1 MKLINKRIQKMLG
14 VLALTFGYQSTV
26 LAQNDNTL
34 GAEAYLSVETWGPSE
49 KYNAA
54 HFLMVPLYYAY
65 KNNDTELKVQFN
77 EHIKKFLADD
87 NKKIDITDTSQRLNN
102 LQYFYFLS
110 EYTVLSKNKELAK
123 YLLEN
128 ISKFWLDVPAWQ
140 WGMPPLPNIKD
151 RILWKLQ
158 AGPDVGYKRLIIDE
172 EFFIFGIAANLLN
185 LYPDNQNLKEIRGAA
200 LRVFKQRSEFDNQG
214 GWLFDK
220 GVFDNYPAYTYAG
233 YDNTN
238 NVTKPKPLK
247 NMVSDSSHFF
257 RIPKILLS
265 LQESYPV
272 NSKNYNIYN
281 SYRNGLNKQFLNKVV
296 HINNNKIYLTNY
308 MDGRNG
314 VFRWNYSAKN
324 KGIGPYKQTYAFGI
338 GWWVFLK
345 NPKVKDL
352 YVKYY
357 NEVSLDSSDCNRLME
372 SIISKKEMTYTLNF
386 QKCEII
392 YNSYLASKLN
402 I

>member
-1 MKLINKRIQKMLG
+1 MKFKNKYIPQAIVTLVLILG
-14 VLALTFGYQSTV
+14 VQSLTF
-26 LAQNDNTL
+26 AQDDNTL
-34 GAEAYLSVETWGPSE
+34 GAQAYLSIKTWSPSE

-65 KNNDTELKVQFN
+65 KNNNIELKAQFN
-77 EHIKKFLADD
+77 DHIKKFLADE
-87 NKKIDITDTSQRLNN
+87 NKRIDVTDISQRLNN

-110 EYTVLSKNKELAK
+110 EYAVLAKNQELAK
-123 YLLEN
+123 YLLDN
-128 ISKFWLDVPAWQ
+128 ISKFWLDVPAPQ
-140 WGMPPLPNIKD
+140 WGMSPLPNARD

-158 AGPDVGYKRLIIDE
+158 AGADVGYKRLIIDE
-172 EFFIFGIAANLLN
+172 EFFIFGTAANLLK
-185 LYPDNQNLKEIRGAA
+185 LYSENKTLIDIRDLA
-200 LRVFKQRSEFDNQG
+200 LDVFKQRSEFDPQG
-214 GWLFDK
+214 AWLFDK
-220 GVFDNYPAYTYAG
+220 GVFDNYPDYAYAG
-233 YDNTN
+233 YNSTN
-238 NVTKPKPLK
+238 NITKPKPLK

-265 LQESYPV
+265 LQNSYIA
-272 NSKNYNIYN
+272 NSDNYNLYK
-281 SYRNGLNKQFLNKVV
+281 SYRTGLNQQFLSKVV
-296 HINNNKIYLTNY
+296 QINNNNIFLTNY

-314 VFRWNYSAKN
+314 VFRWNYSVKN

-357 NEVSLDSSDCNRLME
+357 NQVRLDGNECNSLMK

-392 YNSYLASKLN
+392 YNSYLASRLN

>member
-1 MKLINKRIQKMLG
+1 MKFKNKCIPQAIVTLVLSLGIQS
-14 VLALTFGYQSTV
+14 LTF
-26 LAQNDNTL
+26 AQDDNTL
-34 GAEAYLSVETWGPSE
+34 GAQAYLSIKTWSPSV

-65 KNNDTELKVQFN
+65 KNNNTELKAQFN
-77 EHIKKFLADD
+77 DHIKKFLADK
-87 NKKIDITDTSQRLNN
+87 NKKIDVTDISQRLNN

-110 EYTVLSKNKELAK
+110 EYAVLAKNQELAK
-123 YLLEN
+123 YLLDN
-128 ISKFWLDVPAWQ
+128 TSKFWLDVPAPQ
-140 WGMPPLPNIKD
+140 WGISPLPNARD

-172 EFFIFGIAANLLN
+172 EFFIFGTAANLLK
-185 LYPDNQNLKEIRGAA
+185 LYPENKTLIDIRDLA
-200 LRVFKQRSEFDNQG
+200 LEVFKQRSEFDAQG
-214 GWLFDK
+214 AWLFDK
-220 GVFDNYPAYTYAG
+220 GVFDNYPDYAYAG
-233 YDNTN
+233 YNSTN
-238 NVTKPKPLK
+238 NITKPKPLK

-265 LQESYPV
+265 LQNSYV
-272 NSKNYNIYN
+272 ANSENYNLYK
-281 SYRNGLNKQFLNKVV
+281 SYRIGLNQQFLNKVV
-296 HINNNKIYLTNY
+296 QINNNNIFLTNY

-314 VFRWNYSAKN
+314 VFRWNYSVKN

-352 YVKYY
+352 YIKYY
-357 NEVSLDSSDCNRLME
+357 NQVRLDGNECNSLME

-392 YNSYLASKLN
+392 YNSYLASRLN